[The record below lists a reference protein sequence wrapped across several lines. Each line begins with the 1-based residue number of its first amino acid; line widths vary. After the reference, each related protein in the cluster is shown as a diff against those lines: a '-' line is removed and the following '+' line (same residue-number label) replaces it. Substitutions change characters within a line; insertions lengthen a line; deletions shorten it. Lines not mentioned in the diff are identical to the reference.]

1 MVGGPSAAS
10 GCIREARKQ
19 LGWKV
24 RRPLVAAVT
33 GMRLR
38 QTKPTLPFLVA
49 RQDEMYD
56 GYFAKEYFTVG
67 SDALHL
73 VRQALLVAGRPAP
86 RRILDLPCGHGR
98 VLRWL
103 RAEWPTAEITACDLN
118 RAGVDFCVATMGA
131 RALYS
136 STNLA
141 DVDLAESFDLVWVG
155 SLLTHL
161 DEPHW
166 RPTLR
171 ALAGALARGGLVVF
185 TTHGQQAREFARHVS
200 YGLRPADLEAVI
212 EGWAEHGF
220 GYRDYPTGGD
230 YGVSFTTPAWV
241 RSIMDDV
248 PGLEERAFWLAG
260 WGHHHDVFAYQ
271 RVADPPPTL

>member
-1 MVGGPSAAS
+1 VADQMLGR
-10 GCIREARKQ
+10 IRGARDHF
-19 LGWKV
+19 GWKV

-38 QTKPTLPFLVA
+38 QAKPTLPFLVA

-56 GYFAKEYFTVG
+56 GYFAKEYFRVG

-73 VRQALLVAGRPAP
+73 VRQALLVTGRPPP

-103 RAEWPTAEITACDLN
+103 RAEWPTAEIVACDLN

-136 STNLA
+136 STKLE
-141 DVDLAESFDLVWVG
+141 DVDLGEPFDVVWVG

-161 DEPHW
+161 DQPRW

-171 ALAGALARGGLVVF
+171 ALAGALAPGGVMMF
-185 TTHGQQAREFARHVS
+185 TTHGQQAREFARQVS

-212 EGWAEHGF
+212 EGWATTGF
-220 GYRDYPTGGD
+220 GYRDYPAGGD
-230 YGVSFTTPAWV
+230 YGIAFSTPAWV
-241 RSIMDDV
+241 RSVMADI

-271 RVADPPPTL
+271 RIADRPPTL